1 MKTLYLECNMGAAGD
16 MLMAALLELHP
27 APEDFL
33 ARLNRLGLPGV
44 AVSAARSVKC
54 GVTGTHI
61 SVRIDGEEE
70 RAPSAHEEEHAH
82 ARIHEHE
89 HNHDHDHCHDHDH
102 EHEHPHEHNHAHAGM
117 EDIQKIVAALN
128 VSDSVK
134 ASVLSVYGI
143 IAEAESEVHGVPVGL
158 IHFHEVGSLDALAD
172 ITGVSMLMEELAPDR
187 VLASPVR
194 TGSGQVR
201 CAHGVLPVPAPATA
215 RILRNVP
222 IYGGTIRGE
231 LCTPTGA
238 ALLKHFVSDFCNM
251 PVMRVSRI
259 GYGMGSRDFPAANCL
274 RAMMGETDEGA
285 EQISE
290 LRCGIDDMTPEALG
304 FAQEELFAGGA
315 LDVYTISAGMK
326 KNRPGVLLCC
336 VCREDNRDSL
346 LRLLFK
352 HTTTLGVR
360 ECVCNRY
367 RLSREEGI
375 VETEFG
381 PVRVK
386 KSKGWGTERWKAE
399 YEDLA
404 RTARENGL
412 SLKEAEEAVRSAKR
426 SPLIH

>member
-1 MKTLYLECNMGAAGD
+1 
-16 MLMAALLELHP
+16 
-27 APEDFL
+27 
-33 ARLNRLGLPGV
+33 
-44 AVSAARSVKC
+44 
-54 GVTGTHI
+54 
-61 SVRIDGEEE
+61 
-70 RAPSAHEEEHAH
+70 
-82 ARIHEHE
+82 
-89 HNHDHDHCHDHDH
+89 
-102 EHEHPHEHNHAHAGM
+102 
-117 EDIQKIVAALN
+117 
-128 VSDSVK
+128 
-134 ASVLSVYGI
+134 
-143 IAEAESEVHGVPVGL
+143 
-158 IHFHEVGSLDALAD
+158 
-172 ITGVSMLMEELAPDR
+172 
-187 VLASPVR
+187 
-194 TGSGQVR
+194 
-201 CAHGVLPVPAPATA
+201 
-215 RILRNVP
+215 
-222 IYGGTIRGE
+222 
-231 LCTPTGA
+231 
-238 ALLKHFVSDFCNM
+238 
-251 PVMRVSRI
+251 
-259 GYGMGSRDFPAANCL
+259 
-274 RAMMGETDEGA
+274 
-285 EQISE
+285 
-290 LRCGIDDMTPEALG
+290 MTPEALG